1 MKKLK
6 LKYVGSRPKVSGKGV
21 TFDQSKPDRY
31 TFLNAAVE
39 LLEALNFEI
48 KEDKKI
54 YLYDVKKKDYSSAKL
69 TELLGK
75 HCGDLDAIFNARE
88 ETTNALIKK
97 YTSKVKR
104 NENINKDERKAW
116 LGNIKVMRDYY
127 LQYVTNESAYEC
139 ALNALA
145 DLIHASHIETV
156 TFPIGRNHGLVLSHL
171 VDILRDHKPPY
182 DATLSMKDNDG
193 VAVGELDMNRS
204 APLDI

>member
-1 MKKLK
+1 MKKIK

-39 LLEALNFEI
+39 LLESLSFEA
-48 KEDKKI
+48 KEGKKV
-54 YLYDVKKKDYSSAKL
+54 YLHDVKKKDYSSRKL
-69 TELLGK
+69 TELLTK
-75 HCGDLDAIFNARE
+75 HCGDLDAIFESRE

-97 YTSKVKR
+97 YTDKVKK
-104 NENINKDERKAW
+104 NDKLHKDERKAW

-145 DLIHASHIETV
+145 DMIHTSHIDTV
-156 TFPIGRNHGLVLSHL
+156 TFPLGRNHGLVLSHL
-171 VDILRDHKPPY
+171 VDVLRDHKPPY
-182 DATLSMKDNDG
+182 DATMRVKDDNG
-193 VAVGELDMNRS
+193 VAVGELDMNRA
-204 APLDI
+204 APLNI